1 MGASHSAFFINR
13 KRGRF
18 ARGEGTVKHYPG
30 LVLLVPVLASGQST
44 GGLPALK
51 EELAAEA
58 ARAMA
63 QEQAISSAVTQAS
76 GSIDAEVARAKA
88 AEAALDAKIQSEAR
102 QRVEADTVLGSSIST
117 EAAARQQ
124 GDADTLSAAKA
135 YAGAGLSTEGAA
147 RFAADAAQQAA
158 LSTEAAARAGGDAST
173 LAAAKAYAD
182 GLKVRV
188 AVEPAGANCPTG
200 GAMIA
205 DGANVAYA
213 CNGQSGE
220 SFAMCTYIWGE
231 SRPAGTACGSGAS
244 DGRTRVCD
252 GAGTCSLCVP
262 NAGAS
267 PRFVT
272 NFGVEFGTVTD
283 RSTCLVWEKKTGNVG
298 IDTFCTSSSLCPN
311 PHDVNNRYTWSTGSQ
326 YWNFDGTA
334 ATVFLT
340 QLNDGGFAGHTDWR
354 LPSSGGN
361 WESGPTGLFPEL
373 ESILDFCTSGTCID
387 PVFGPTANA
396 HPYWS
401 STPRDTVQAWFTW
414 FSDAGANFGSK
425 QTAYHVRAVR
435 GGP

>member
-1 MGASHSAFFINR
+1 
-13 KRGRF
+13 
-18 ARGEGTVKHYPG
+18 
-30 LVLLVPVLASGQST
+30 
-44 GGLPALK
+44 
-51 EELAAEA
+51 
-58 ARAMA
+58 MA

-88 AEAALDAKIQSEAR
+88 PEAALDAKIQSEAR
-102 QRVEADTVLGSSIST
+102 QRVEADTVLGSGVST

-147 RFAADAAQQAA
+147 RLAADAAQQAA

-231 SRPAGTACGSGAS
+231 FRLAGTACGSGAS

-252 GAGTCSLCVP
+252 GAGASSLCVP

-298 IDTFCTSSSLCPN
+298 IDTFCTSSSVCPN

-326 YWNFDGTA
+326 YWNLDGTA

-340 QLNDGGFAGHTDWR
+340 QLNDGGFAGHTDWHFR
-354 LPSSGGN
+354 RAGGTGNPALRACSQSWNRYSISARAAPASIPSSDPRRTPT
-361 WESGPTGLFPEL
+361 PTGPPRPAIRSRLGSLGSVMPGR
-373 ESILDFCTSGTCID
+373 TSDPSKPPTTCARYE
-387 PVFGPTANA
+387 VG
-396 HPYWS
+396 
-401 STPRDTVQAWFTW
+401 RRRV
-414 FSDAGANFGSK
+414 
-425 QTAYHVRAVR
+425 VR
-435 GGP
+435 GARSRRERRRGVCEGRGPGTAAGGQPRPLVARPRRRPRIPDPRRGRRGSWPSGG